1 MRCQQRRAP
10 TSGRTPSEATHA
22 SEVVHD
28 TRLHRSILA
37 ASPIP
42 PTPPSRSPSSTT
54 ADRLEI
60 HVHGEVDIAA
70 HDLLADQ
77 LSAVDLSGIA
87 AVDLR
92 LAELD
97 FCDSYGVRQLLDFA
111 DAARRAGCT
120 VGLHDAR
127 PQLARLIA
135 LIDTSTAA

>member
-1 MRCQQRRAP
+1 M
-10 TSGRTPSEATHA
+10 T
-22 SEVVHD
+22 
-28 TRLHRSILA
+28 ILSTA
-37 ASPIP
+37 ASS
-42 PTPPSRSPSSTT
+42 PSRSADAPVQVAVQHH

-77 LSAVDLSGIA
+77 LSAVDLSGVA

-111 DAARRAGCT
+111 EAARRSGCT
-120 VGLHDAR
+120 VGLRDAR
-127 PQLARLIA
+127 PQLARLVA
-135 LIDTSTAA
+135 LIDASAAA

>member
-1 MRCQQRRAP
+1 M
-10 TSGRTPSEATHA
+10 TPVST
-22 SEVVHD
+22 
-28 TRLHRSILA
+28 A
-37 ASPIP
+37 ASS
-42 PTPPSRSPSSTT
+42 PSRSVCAHTQAPIQVAVQHH

-77 LSAVDLSGIA
+77 LAAVDLSGIT

-92 LAELD
+92 LAGLD

-111 DAARRAGCT
+111 AAARRSGCT
-120 VGLHDAR
+120 VGLLDAR

>member
-1 MRCQQRRAP
+1 M
-10 TSGRTPSEATHA
+10 T
-22 SEVVHD
+22 
-28 TRLHRSILA
+28 ILSTA
-37 ASPIP
+37 ASS
-42 PTPPSRSPSSTT
+42 PSRSADAPVQVAVQHH

-77 LSAVDLSGIA
+77 LSAVDLSGVA

-111 DAARRAGCT
+111 DAARRSGCT
-120 VGLHDAR
+120 VDLRDAR
-127 PQLARLIA
+127 HQLARLVA
-135 LIDTSTAA
+135 LIDSSTAA